1 MYTPING
8 LTHIMIY
15 NCLIVV
21 VEYFVDVV
29 DLNRLQNMLEM
40 EIKEV
45 DVGSFIRP
53 YILLLITKIKVYI

>member
-15 NCLIVV
+15 NCLIVI

>member
-1 MYTPING
+1 MYKPING

-15 NCLIVV
+15 NCLIVI

>member
-1 MYTPING
+1 
-8 LTHIMIY
+8 MIY
-15 NCLIVV
+15 NCLIVI

>member
-29 DLNRLQNMLEM
+29 DLKRLQNMLEM

-45 DVGSFIRP
+45 EVGSFIRP
-53 YILLLITKIKVYI
+53 YILLLLTKVKVYI

>member
-1 MYTPING
+1 MYKPING

-15 NCLIVV
+15 NCLIVI

-45 DVGSFIRP
+45 EVGSFIRP
-53 YILLLITKIKVYI
+53 YILLLLTIVKVYI

>member
-1 MYTPING
+1 
-8 LTHIMIY
+8 MIY

-29 DLNRLQNMLEM
+29 DLKRLQNMLEM

-45 DVGSFIRP
+45 EVGSFIRP
-53 YILLLITKIKVYI
+53 YILLLLTKVKVYI